1 MDEEGTNLMLKDDF
15 AREDHFQKVALE
27 GARIG
32 VIKAKRSQLPLLR
45 PKGILKNARFC
56 KKKLCAQKNFML
68 NFVKEKNLNFLKK
81 N

>member
-1 MDEEGTNLMLKDDF
+1 MDDEGQTLMLKDDF

-45 PKGILKNARFC
+45 PKG
-56 KKKLCAQKNFML
+56 
-68 NFVKEKNLNFLKK
+68 
-81 N
+81 